1 MEIGNIV
8 TLKDIRVSE
17 YFSLDEEVRE
27 DYHLFFGEVGVVN
40 WADDVVVR
48 VGFVRDAIDFPSY
61 LVELVDE

>member
-17 YFSLDEEVRE
+17 YFSLEEEVRE
-27 DYHLFFGEVGVVN
+27 DYHLFFGEVGVLN
-40 WADDVVVR
+40 WADDAIVR
-48 VGFVRDAIDFPSY
+48 IGFVRDSIDFPIY

>member
-40 WADDVVVR
+40 WADDVIVR